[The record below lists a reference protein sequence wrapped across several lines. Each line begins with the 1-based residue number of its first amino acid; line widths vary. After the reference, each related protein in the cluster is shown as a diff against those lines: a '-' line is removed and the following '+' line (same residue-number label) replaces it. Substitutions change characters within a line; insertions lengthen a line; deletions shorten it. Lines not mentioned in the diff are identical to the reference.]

1 MSGHKRHHI
10 FVEKLEKGP
19 CQARK
24 KCLKRVNTTRWSSKN
39 DAVKTIITCYDVL
52 RETLEDISDNT
63 QSETDSRTSAKGL
76 LKALFDYE
84 SAAVMIIAAEL
95 FKILSPVT
103 VCLQSKIIDYG
114 MIPTVVSETISKL
127 QSMRTDKGW
136 EKMVGSINHFAQEHY
151 LQKTSNK
158 RIRKI
163 KRFMDELAIDEII
176 LDPMAK
182 LRTEVFFKVLDS
194 VITQLHDRFPERSLN
209 FVQQMTNFSHEKL
222 LNTGDDT
229 LNPDIV
235 SDMCG
240 YYGLDTEKLCEEFD
254 VFSQLY
260 KGSYQNIDLS
270 DVLSSKDDKYKND
283 KLTNDEVEVE
293 TQDSYDETL
302 DCTSTIAKQRYL
314 DQWIKKGF
322 IRPYRC
328 LLNISGFPYL
338 TSLYQIILALPATS
352 CSAERAMS
360 KLKIVKNRLRSSM
373 GDTWLSDMLVLAS
386 EKDILQSIPNSEI
399 IDKFGISS
407 ENRKKLLLYK
417 GHQG

>member
-1 MSGHKRHHI
+1 MELCPQIRDMCSTLQELYNFMSGHKRHHI

-24 KCLKRVNTTRWSSKN
+24 KRLKRVNTTRWSSKN
-39 DAVKTIITCYDVL
+39 DAVKTVITCYDGL

-127 QSMRTDKGW
+127 QSMRTDEGW
-136 EKMVGSINHFAQEHY
+136 DKM
-151 LQKTSNK
+151 
-158 RIRKI
+158 
-163 KRFMDELAIDEII
+163 
-176 LDPMAK
+176 
-182 LRTEVFFKVLDS
+182 
-194 VITQLHDRFPERSLN
+194 
-209 FVQQMTNFSHEKL
+209 QMTHFSHEKL

-235 SDMCG
+235 SDLCG

-270 DVLSSKDDKYKND
+270 DVLSSKDDK
-283 KLTNDEVEVE
+283 
-293 TQDSYDETL
+293 
-302 DCTSTIAKQRYL
+302 
-314 DQWIKKGF
+314 
-322 IRPYRC
+322 
-328 LLNISGFPYL
+328 
-338 TSLYQIILALPATS
+338 
-352 CSAERAMS
+352 
-360 KLKIVKNRLRSSM
+360 
-373 GDTWLSDMLVLAS
+373 
-386 EKDILQSIPNSEI
+386 
-399 IDKFGISS
+399 
-407 ENRKKLLLYK
+407 
-417 GHQG
+417 